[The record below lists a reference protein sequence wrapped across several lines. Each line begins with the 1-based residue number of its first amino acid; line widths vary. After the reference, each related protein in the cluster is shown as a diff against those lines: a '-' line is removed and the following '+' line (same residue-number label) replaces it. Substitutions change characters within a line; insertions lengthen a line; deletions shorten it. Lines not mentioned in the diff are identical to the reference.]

1 MVDCGIMN
9 QCSFF
14 RVYGMDESKSL
25 AIAGFV
31 RIYCRGDRQAQCL
44 RKKVS
49 AALGGP
55 DHVPPNILP
64 NGLAMSGTKTDD
76 WPEEAKE
83 IRMKAAS
90 DTKG

>member
-1 MVDCGIMN
+1 
-9 QCSFF
+9 
-14 RVYGMDESKSL
+14 MDESKSL

-31 RIYCRGDRQAQCL
+31 RIYCRGNRQSQCL

-55 DHVPPNILP
+55 DHASLNMLP

-76 WPEEAKE
+76 WPEEATS
-83 IRMKAAS
+83 IRMKAVS
-90 DTKG
+90 GTKG